1 MEKEKIVEILKKVQN
16 KKISV
21 SEAFNKLRYLPYE
34 DLGFAKVDHHR
45 PLRTGMPEVIFCQ
58 GKTLKQIVL
67 IFKSLWKRNSCVLL
81 TRANKEIFNK
91 ISSVAPNA
99 NYNASARTITIH
111 KKSVPKKGKIAIVTA
126 GTADSPVAE
135 EAAATA
141 EIFGSK
147 VERHYDVGVAGIHR
161 LLGCFKKIYDSKCI
175 VVVAGMDGA
184 LPSIIAGLSACP
196 IIAVPTSVGYGSHF
210 EGLAS
215 LLTMLNSCA
224 PNVAVVNI
232 DNGFGAGYLATLINR
247 MGK

>member
-1 MEKEKIVEILKKVQN
+1 MEKEKIVEILKKVRN
-16 KKISV
+16 KKIPV
-21 SEAFNKLRYLPYE
+21 CEAFNKLRHLPYE

-58 GKTLKQIVL
+58 GKTLKQIAL
-67 IFKSLWKRNSCVLL
+67 IFKSLWKKNSSVLL

-91 ISSVAPNA
+91 ISSIAPKA
-99 NYNASARTITIH
+99 RYNVSARTITSC
-111 KKSVPKKGKIAIVTA
+111 KKSVSKKGKVAIVTA
-126 GTADSPVAE
+126 GTADIPIAE
-135 EAAATA
+135 EAAVTA
-141 EIFGSK
+141 EVFGNK

-161 LLGCFKKIYDSKCI
+161 LLGCFKKIYDSRCI

-184 LPSIIAGLSACP
+184 LPSVIAGLSACP

-210 EGLAS
+210 KGLAA

-232 DNGFGAGYLATLINR
+232 DNGFGAGYLATLINKMR
-247 MGK
+247 K